1 MGNEKQGVRI
11 SELPTAT
18 ELLDYDMIPIVQ
30 DGVNKTITGNKIK
43 GNVGK
48 GVPLGG
54 TTNQLLKKVSDVDYD
69 TAWVDS
75 YSIGS
80 IIITD
85 NNINLA
91 MKLGGTWSLVFKKCN
106 RKTYSCNQDTSATE
120 SFFIRNTT
128 NVANTWNLVI
138 NIDNNVASIRF
149 NYTNAVAIADTTLNL
164 GALDMNKLGFTQL
177 SVAQYVVGM
186 SDAGNGVTMNYV
198 SNTGSFETR
207 DVITKTSNGNIPAN
221 SGSNFL
227 QFTVPIFWQH
237 IKDDICDE
245 WNWEKIA

>member
-1 MGNEKQGVRI
+1 MDNEKQGVRI

-43 GNVGK
+43 GTVGK

-85 NNINLA
+85 NNINPA
-91 MKLGGTWSLVFKKCN
+91 MKLGNIYAFSKK
-106 RKTYSCNQDTSATE
+106 R
-120 SFFIRNTT
+120 FFWYR
-128 NVANTWNLVI
+128 
-138 NIDNNVASIRF
+138 
-149 NYTNAVAIADTTLNL
+149 
-164 GALDMNKLGFTQL
+164 
-177 SVAQYVVGM
+177 
-186 SDAGNGVTMNYV
+186 
-198 SNTGSFETR
+198 
-207 DVITKTSNGNIPAN
+207 
-221 SGSNFL
+221 
-227 QFTVPIFWQH
+227 
-237 IKDDICDE
+237 
-245 WNWEKIA
+245 